1 METLYLYYMKR
12 ILSKVLLFTVVA
24 LQAAACIIIV
34 NDDRNQKVAVLLPDD
49 SIVDRWATDKTNLK
63 AVMDRYG
70 FNTTFYIAP
79 ETAEG
84 AVQQV
89 DQLRKAIEDGAKY
102 IVLTAIDYKTINE
115 SGLLEQNPDVKVVCH
130 DRFVLDNPH
139 IAYISSSDTKEIGRM
154 QAMFLLNHYHSSGAA
169 SMSVELLEGPET
181 DINAQDYYEGAM
193 ELLKKYIDNG
203 NLVVKSGKKE
213 YSQVKSDSWNI
224 ADGKKSMQNRLE
236 SYGAGEC
243 PDMILAANDN
253 LAQGAIEALAE
264 AGITDM
270 PVITGQD
277 NTTMAQSNIK
287 DQKQAMTIDKNLN
300 DMAYNTGLIINS
312 LISNSPVQTSQSISS
327 IPVLYSKI
335 TMMTIDS
342 Y

>member
-1 METLYLYYMKR
+1 MNLMKMKSLR
-12 ILSKVLLFTVVA
+12 VLLFTA
-24 LQAAACIIIV
+24 IILLAAACEDCQV
-34 NDDRNQKVAVLLPDD
+34 ARNQKVAVLLPDA
-49 SIVDRWATDKTNLK
+49 SIVDRWAIDRQNLET
-63 AVMDRYG
+63 VMDKYG

-89 DQLRKAIEDGAKY
+89 DQLKEAIKSGAKY
-102 IVLTAIDYKTINE
+102 IVLTAIDHKRINE
-115 SGLLEQNPDVKVVCH
+115 SGLLVQHPDVKVVCH

-139 IAYISSSDTKEIGRM
+139 IAYISSTDTKEIGCM

-169 SMSVELLEGPET
+169 SMTLEFLEGPET
-181 DINAQDYYEGAM
+181 DINARDYFEGAM

-203 NLVVKSGKKE
+203 SLVVKSGKKE
-213 YSQVKSDSWNI
+213 YSQVKSGSWDI
-224 ADGKKSMQNRLE
+224 ADGKIAMQDRLA
-236 SYGAGEC
+236 SYAAGER
-243 PDMILAANDN
+243 PDMVLAANDN
-253 LAQGAIEALAE
+253 LAQGAIEALTA

-277 NTTMAQSNIK
+277 NTTMAQANIK
-287 DQKQAMTIDKNLN
+287 SHKQTMTIDKNLN
-300 DMAYNTGLIINS
+300 DMAYNTALIINS
-312 LISNSPVQTSQSISS
+312 LMSKAPVQTSQSISG

-335 TMMTIDS
+335 TLMTIDS

>member
-1 METLYLYYMKR
+1 MKR

-49 SIVDRWATDKTNLK
+49 SIVDRWASDKTNLK

-169 SMSVELLEGPET
+169 SMTVELLEGPET

>member
-1 METLYLYYMKR
+1 MKR

-89 DQLRKAIEDGAKY
+89 DQLKKAIEDGAKY

>member
-1 METLYLYYMKR
+1 MKR